1 MGSPGSNTE
10 SVTSIDSR
18 TSSSVASFNPD
29 ESDPAP
35 LASSQKRKRKRGFDS
50 ADSVVSNGPQ
60 LNGNLKRL
68 KLEPS
73 SSLSS
78 VSRIRTIESCSLD
91 NGNSGRKDVEVQDI
105 GPLIPPTRHSLES
118 FPTEVSVL
126 PMQKIET
133 ASSQKRKRKR
143 GFDSADSVVSNGPQ
157 LNDNL
162 KRLKL
167 EPSSSLSSVSRIRT
181 IESCSLDNG
190 NSGRK
195 DVEVQDIGPLI
206 PPTRHSLESFP
217 TEVSVLPMQKIE
229 TGSSGGSNEQSGADA
244 AVANVKILLKC
255 PSGERRTINVTESC
269 TLHSF
274 MAGCGSLGF
283 SDVLYEFTTHFPR
296 RVLNTLDRK
305 LTLAELGMK
314 SNCVVFVESKI

>member
-1 MGSPGSNTE
+1 MCK
-10 SVTSIDSR
+10 
-18 TSSSVASFNPD
+18 FCNP
-29 ESDPAP
+29 
-35 LASSQKRKRKRGFDS
+35 
-50 ADSVVSNGPQ
+50 V
-60 LNGNLKRL
+60 
-68 KLEPS
+68 
-73 SSLSS
+73 
-78 VSRIRTIESCSLD
+78 I
-91 NGNSGRKDVEVQDI
+91 
-105 GPLIPPTRHSLES
+105 
-118 FPTEVSVL
+118 
-126 PMQKIET
+126 

-229 TGSSGGSNEQSGADA
+229 TG
-244 AVANVKILLKC
+244 
-255 PSGERRTINVTESC
+255 
-269 TLHSF
+269 
-274 MAGCGSLGF
+274 
-283 SDVLYEFTTHFPR
+283 
-296 RVLNTLDRK
+296 
-305 LTLAELGMK
+305 
-314 SNCVVFVESKI
+314 